1 MTDGFII
8 INKSPG
14 MSSYDIIKRLKKIET
29 FKKIG
34 YIGTLDRNATGV
46 LPVAVNE
53 GVKIIPFLENGIK
66 KYLGRFILGITTDT
80 FDMEGTRLTEV
91 DAPVFDLTVLVET
104 LATFKGVISQKV
116 PLYSSKKM
124 GGKPLYKWVREGFSP
139 ETPHKE
145 VEVYDI
151 VLLGYDHPYIDVEV
165 TCSKGTYIRVIAH
178 DFGAI
183 IGCGAAL
190 YSLKRTQHGEF
201 TLDKSIPIED
211 MKTKED
217 IARNLVSLE
226 EILPAT
232 KGLTIDP
239 VFERFIRNGMPV
251 PLMGGSKD
259 WTQGELAK
267 LFSREGI
274 LLGIGR
280 VDTDSKTIKM
290 KRLINSQG
298 GV

>member
-8 INKSPG
+8 VDKSPG

-46 LPVAVNE
+46 LPVAINE
-53 GVKIIPFLENGIK
+53 GVKLIPFLENGIK
-66 KYLGRFILGITTDT
+66 KYLGRFVLGITTDT

-91 DAPVFDLTVLVET
+91 EAPVFDLTTLTET
-104 LATFKGVISQKV
+104 LATFKGVIQQKI

-124 GGKPLYKWVREGFSP
+124 DGKPLYKWVREGFTP
-139 ETPHKE
+139 ETPNKE

-151 VLLGYDHPYIDVEV
+151 VLLNYDHPYIDVEV
-165 TCSKGTYIRVIAH
+165 TCSKGTYIRVIAQ
-178 DFGAI
+178 DLGALL
-183 IGCGAAL
+183 GCGAAL

-201 TLDKSIPIED
+201 TLDKGVTID
-211 MKTKED
+211 HLGTKDD
-217 IARNLVSLE
+217 IAGYLVGLE
-226 EILPAT
+226 EVLQAT

-239 VFERFIRNGMPV
+239 VFEKFIKNGMPV

-259 WTQGELAK
+259 WRQGELAK
-267 LFSREGI
+267 LFSKGGA

-290 KRLINSQG
+290 KRLINS
-298 GV
+298 